1 MEEKTFWLLVEM
13 WDKEK
18 EDYKYLEY
26 EVSVEWLKEN
36 VYNLEEFMEEYTIDE
51 TTGLYEQAVIDDV
64 IINERWVE
72 Q

>member
-18 EDYKYLEY
+18 EDYNYLEY

-64 IINERWVE
+64 IINKRWVE